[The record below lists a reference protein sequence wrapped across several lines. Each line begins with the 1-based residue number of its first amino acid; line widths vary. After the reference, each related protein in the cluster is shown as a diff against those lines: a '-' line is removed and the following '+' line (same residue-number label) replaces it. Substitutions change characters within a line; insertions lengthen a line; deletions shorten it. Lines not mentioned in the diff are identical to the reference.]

1 MTVDTMLHD
10 ANGDHYNAHN
20 CCDYAVVNMPFFARF
35 YTATVLCF
43 CSAKTIAVFFTRI
56 G

>member
-1 MTVDTMLHD
+1 MMVGTMLHD

-20 CCDYAVVNMPFFARF
+20 CCDYAVETRHLFARF
-35 YTATVLCF
+35 FPATVLCF
-43 CSAKTIAVFFTRI
+43 CCAKSIAVFFSRI